1 MKKILRL
8 TLTVISM
15 LIYNLSVIV
24 FSWCFKLITDSL
36 IDKEYSAFGR
46 YILLSVFVV
55 MVQAAGHY
63 IYIKGKTGYIKNEL
77 MRIKSGFIES
87 IFNYDVSDFMNR
99 DKSEYQSFLFHDMNI
114 YEQKILSGRFEL
126 AEKLVLMI
134 LSTAAI
140 MMINIDFVVL
150 VLLLAVVS
158 VIIPLLFGKTVKKLN
173 TLLSRTNSRAMD
185 KFDEMLDG
193 FITLR
198 TFSAEAKGI
207 GESKEAVEE
216 NENAKMKYSLVMA
229 VFQSALILVTTVF
242 TLMIFIWGGQSV
254 IREVITVG
262 ELIALIQLLFNVEG
276 PLMGVMTALG
286 NIKAAKPIADKYE
299 EYVQTVRTDGDADF
313 SLEKN
318 ISVNHLYFGYSE
330 GKDPVLDDINCE
342 FEKGK
347 KYAIVG
353 ENGSGKSTLL
363 KVLAGVN
370 DIHSY
375 KGEINIDGIERK
387 KIKDT
392 GFWKNV
398 SYLPQQVFLFKNT
411 IADNVFMAGKTESDE
426 NFLELASSLDTI
438 KLVKDDSESKTDE
451 LSGGERQ
458 RIAFLREM
466 LKGASVLMADEP
478 DSALDV
484 ETGSKIRDIMLGCD
498 KTCIVVTHRIG
509 ACLAGF
515 DKILVMAGGKI
526 VESGTY
532 ESLMGAKGYFYDIS
546 LREKNKYSDS
556 EAEPGMI

>member
-1 MKKILRL
+1 MKKWFRL
-8 TLTVISM
+8 IITLISM

-36 IDKEYSAFGR
+36 IDKEYTAFSR

-55 MVQAAGHY
+55 IVQASGHY
-63 IYIKGKTGYIKNEL
+63 IYIKGKTGYIKAEM
-77 MRIKSGFIES
+77 MRLKSGFIKS
-87 IFNYDVSDFMNR
+87 IFNYDVSYFMNR
-99 DKSEYQSFLFHDMNI
+99 DKSEYQSFLFHDLNI
-114 YEQKILSGRFEL
+114 YEQKILSGKFEL

-134 LSTAAI
+134 LSTVAI

-150 VLLLAVVS
+150 VVLLALVS

-173 TLLSRTNSRAMD
+173 TLLTRTNSKSME

-198 TFSAEAKGI
+198 TFSVEDRGI
-207 GESKEAVEE
+207 NECETAAGD

-286 NIKAAKPIADKYE
+286 NIKAAGPIADKYAE
-299 EYVQTVRTDGDADF
+299 FVSAGRNDGDEDF
-313 SLEKN
+313 NLNDKIRVE
-318 ISVNHLYFGYSE
+318 HLYFGYSD
-330 GKDPVLDDINCE
+330 KAPLILNDINCE

-398 SYLPQQVFLFKNT
+398 SYLPQQVFLFKDT
-411 IADNVFMAGKTESDE
+411 IAENIFMSGKRESDE
-426 NFLELASSLDTI
+426 TYLKLAASLDALR
-438 KLVKDDSESKTDE
+438 LVKDDGENKTGE

-466 LKGASVLMADEP
+466 LKGSSVIMADEP
-478 DSALDV
+478 DSALDI
-484 ETGSKIRDIMLGCD
+484 ETGDRIRDIMLGCD

-509 ACLAGF
+509 AFLAGF

-526 VESGTY
+526 VEAGTY
-532 ESLMGAKGYFYDIS
+532 DSLMGKNGFFRDIC
-546 LREKNKYSDS
+546 LREKNKYSDR
-556 EAEPGMI
+556 EAEAGMI

>member
-1 MKKILRL
+1 
-8 TLTVISM
+8 
-15 LIYNLSVIV
+15 
-24 FSWCFKLITDSL
+24 
-36 IDKEYSAFGR
+36 
-46 YILLSVFVV
+46 
-55 MVQAAGHY
+55 
-63 IYIKGKTGYIKNEL
+63 
-77 MRIKSGFIES
+77 
-87 IFNYDVSDFMNR
+87 
-99 DKSEYQSFLFHDMNI
+99 
-114 YEQKILSGRFEL
+114 
-126 AEKLVLMI
+126 
-134 LSTAAI
+134 
-140 MMINIDFVVL
+140 
-150 VLLLAVVS
+150 
-158 VIIPLLFGKTVKKLN
+158 
-173 TLLSRTNSRAMD
+173 MD

-262 ELIALIQLLFNVEG
+262 ELIAIIQLLFNVEG

-286 NIKAAKPIADKYE
+286 NIRAAKPIADKYE
-299 EYVQTVRTDGDADF
+299 EFVQTIRTDGDADF

-330 GKDPVLDDINCE
+330 GKEPVLEDINCE

-387 KIKDT
+387 RIKDT

-398 SYLPQQVFLFKNT
+398 SYLPQQVFLFKDT
-411 IADNVFMAGKTESDE
+411 IADNVFMTGKNESDE
-426 NFLELASSLDTI
+426 DYLELANSLDTLKLI
-438 KLVKDDSESKTDE
+438 KEDSENKTDE

-466 LKGASVLMADEP
+466 LKDASVLMADEP

-484 ETGSKIRDIMLGCD
+484 ETGSRIRDIMLGCD

-509 ACLAGF
+509 ECLSGF
-515 DKILVMAGGKI
+515 DEILVMAGGKI

-532 ESLMGAKGYFYDIS
+532 ESLMRAKGFFYDIS

-556 EAEPGMI
+556 EGEPGMI